1 MIERY
6 INENIDELYK
16 NRDRDVNYN
25 PKQIEKNLDLLKINA
40 MT

>member
-6 INENIDELYK
+6 INVNIDKLYK

-25 PKQIEKNLDLLKINA
+25 PKQIEKNLDLLKSNA

>member
-6 INENIDELYK
+6 IKENLDILYK

-25 PKQIEKNLDLLKINA
+25 PKQIEKNLDLLKRNA

>member
-6 INENIDELYK
+6 INVNIDKLYK

-25 PKQIEKNLDLLKINA
+25 PKQIEKNLDLLKRNA